1 MTSAT
6 AEGKAERLEELLEYL
21 RGRLTAA
28 QIPGVERFVTDYYQ
42 WVAPEDIVARP
53 VDALYGAALTAWKF
67 AEQRG
72 PGQAKVRVYNPTFDE
87 HGWSSPHTII
97 AIVNDD
103 MPFLVD
109 SVVGEIERLGLTNHL
124 IVHPIIAA
132 RRDADGHRIESLD
145 DSTSDAVAESVMH
158 IEVDAQSAD
167 DRLEAIRA
175 GIQKVL
181 VDVRAA
187 VQDWRPL
194 LDRLRESVNSLVD
207 HPPHIPSEEIDEVRS
222 FLDWLGDN
230 HFTFL
235 GCRDYD
241 VEHNE
246 DGLTHRP
253 VEGSSLGVLRDPDL
267 RILEGGGE
275 IAALA
280 GEVRHFLERPEPI
293 IVSKSNMRSS
303 VHRRVHMDY
312 LGIKMYG
319 PDGEVVGER
328 RFVGLF
334 TSAAYN
340 RTPRDIPYL
349 RRKIARTLERAG
361 FEPSSHDGKALI
373 NVLETFPRDELFQID
388 EQDLYDI
395 TSGIVLLQQR
405 PRIRLFVR
413 HDRFGRFTSCLVYV
427 PREQYTTALRVQIE
441 DILSTAFA
449 GRISAH
455 YTLLGDSALARLHVI
470 VATDPGAAATPELE
484 VIEGQIVR
492 AARSWEEDLHH
503 ELIEHFAEEEGNRL
517 RDAYLGAFPAAYRES
532 FAPREALADI
542 EHIRALDANGGVGMN
557 LYRPLE
563 AAADSVRLK
572 IYSRN
577 APLALSDCLPILE
590 NMGLRVIEEVPYG
603 VRRRDGAESAWIQDF
618 MLVEPDGRDFE
629 PGPIKQAF
637 QEAFARVWADEAE
650 DDGFNRLVLR
660 AGLDWRE
667 VMVLRACCKFL
678 RQVQIPF
685 SQDYMEDTLY
695 RHPDIA
701 VMLVALFHGRFDP
714 TKVME
719 AGRTVTALLVAIDEA
734 LDQVESLDEDRIL
747 RRYRELIQAGLRTN
761 FHQTLPDGQPKP
773 YFSLKI
779 DSQALADLPLP
790 RPLVEIFVYS
800 TRTEAV
806 HLRGGRV
813 ARGGIRWSD
822 RREDFRTEVLGLMK
836 AQMVKNAVIVPV
848 GSKGGFVC
856 KQLPAGG
863 GRTAV
868 TEEVVACYQ
877 TMMRGLLDITDNI
890 VGGEVRRPPDCVC
903 HDGDDPYLVVAADKG
918 TATFSDLANGIA
930 KDYGLWLGDAFA
942 SGGSDGYDHKKMA
955 ITARGAWES
964 VMRHFRELGVDTQHE
979 DFTVIGVGDMSGD
992 VFGNGMLLSQHIKL
1006 IGAFNH
1012 LHIFIDPEPDP
1023 ATSFA
1028 ERQRLFALPRSS
1040 WSDYDPAL
1048 ISPGGGVFERSAKSI
1063 HLTPALQTLLGTT
1076 RERLTPNEVVKAL
1089 LKTPADLLWLGGIGT
1104 YIKASHETHAD
1115 ADDRTNDAVRIDAD
1129 QPRFKVI
1136 GEGANLGLTQ
1146 RGRIEFA
1153 LAGGRLNTDAIDNS
1167 AGVDCSDHEVNIK
1180 VLLDAIVSDGEMT
1193 GKQRSRRL
1201 EEMTDEVAALVL
1213 RDNYL
1218 QTQAA
1223 SVAEAQGK
1231 GGLYP
1236 AAHFMRKIERRG
1248 LLDRAIE
1255 YLPDDEAVDER
1266 RAAGRGL
1273 TRPEIAV
1280 LLAYAKMTLYDELL
1294 ASDLPDDP
1302 YLRSDLQRYFPTPLR
1317 EEFAA
1322 EIDAHRLRREL
1333 VSTTVANSLVNRVG
1347 PTFISD
1353 IEEETGQPPSIIA
1366 RAYAATRE
1374 VFRLRDLWAAIEDLD
1389 NRVDAAVQARMLS
1402 ETVALVRRGT
1412 LWFIRNLEQPLDVA
1426 QTIDAF
1432 GPGVAELGEVREG
1445 LLTDFDRD
1453 AWRQRMEALVAE
1465 GVPDDAAA
1473 RVAALE
1479 PLAAACDIVQAA
1491 KTCERPIGAVGQVYF
1506 AIGAHLGLDW
1516 LRAAA
1521 DAFTAEDY
1529 WQRLAMTVIVDDLYS
1544 QQRALTTRVFDAASG
1559 NGEIGDDGQIGA
1571 DAIEHWARLHSST
1584 VERTKALIA
1593 DFKTGGGV
1601 DVARLAVANR
1611 YVRGLIVG
1619 SA

>member
-6 AEGKAERLEELLEYL
+6 AEGKAERLNELLDYL
-21 RGRLTAA
+21 QGRLTAA
-28 QIPGVERFVTDYYQ
+28 QLPGVERFVSAYYH
-42 WVAPEDIVARP
+42 WVAPEDIVERP
-53 VDALYGAALTAWKF
+53 IEELYGAALNAWKF
-67 AEQRG
+67 AAHREAGR
-72 PGQAKVRVYNPTFDE
+72 AKLRVYNPAFDE
-87 HGWSSPHTII
+87 HGWSSPHTIVE
-97 AIVNDD
+97 IVNDD

-124 IVHPIIAA
+124 IVHPVIHA
-132 RRDADGHRIESLD
+132 RRDADGHRIDDPDASAADSL
-145 DSTSDAVAESVMH
+145 AESVMH
-158 IEVDAQSAD
+158 IEVDAQSAE

-175 GIQKVL
+175 GIEKVL
-181 VDVRAA
+181 DDVRAT
-187 VQDWRPL
+187 VEDWRPL
-194 LDRLRESVNSLVD
+194 LDRLHESVQALVH
-207 HPPHIPSEEIDEVRS
+207 HPPHISGEEVDEVRS
-222 FLDWLGDN
+222 FLDWLGAN
-230 HFTFL
+230 NFTFL

-241 VEHNE
+241 VAHG
-246 DGLTHRP
+246 DGGLTHSL

-267 RILEGGGE
+267 HILRRGE
-275 IAALA
+275 LAALPD
-280 GEVRHFLERPEPI
+280 EVRHFLERPEPI
-293 IVSKSNMRSS
+293 IVTKANVRSS

-312 LGIKMYG
+312 LGIKKYG
-319 PDGEVVGER
+319 PEGEVVGER

-340 RTPRDIPYL
+340 RTPLDIPYL
-349 RRKIARTLERAG
+349 RRKVARTLERAG
-361 FEPSSHDGKALI
+361 FDPASHDGKALI

-388 EQDLYDI
+388 EQELYDI
-395 TSGIVLLQQR
+395 SSGILLLQQR

-413 HDRFGRFTSCLVYV
+413 RDRFGRFASCLVYV

-441 DILSTAFA
+441 DILCTALA
-449 GRISAH
+449 GRISAQ
-455 YTLLGDSALARLHVI
+455 YTQLGDSALARLHVI
-470 VATDPGAAATPELE
+470 VATDSGAAPVPDLE
-484 VIEGQIVR
+484 VIEAQIVR

-503 ELIEHFAEEEGNRL
+503 ALIEHFAEEEGNRL
-517 RDAYLGAFPAAYRES
+517 RDAYLGAFPAAYSEG

-542 EHIRALDANGGVGMN
+542 EQIRALDGDSGIGMN

-572 IYSRN
+572 IYSLKT
-577 APLALSDCLPILE
+577 PLALSDCLPILE
-590 NMGLRVIEEVPYG
+590 HMGLRVIEEVPYG
-603 VRRRDGAESAWIQDF
+603 VTRRDGAEAVWIQDF
-618 MLVEPDGRDFE
+618 LLVEPDGRAFE

-637 QEAFARVWADEAE
+637 QEAFARVWSNEAE

-667 VMVLRACCKFL
+667 VMVLRAYCKFL

-714 TKVME
+714 TKAME
-719 AGRTVTALLVAIDEA
+719 AGRTVSSLLVAIDEA

-747 RRYRELIQAGLRTN
+747 RRYRELIQASQRTN

-773 YFSLKI
+773 YLSIKI

-856 KQLPAGG
+856 KRLPAGG
-863 GRTAV
+863 GRAAV
-868 TEEVVACYQ
+868 MDEVVACYE
-877 TMMRGLLDITDNI
+877 TMMRGLLDLTDNI
-890 VGGEVRRPPDCVC
+890 AGGVVRRPPDCVC

-930 KDYGLWLGDAFA
+930 QDYGLWLGDAFA
-942 SGGSDGYDHKKMA
+942 SGGSDGYDHKKMG
-955 ITARGAWES
+955 ITARGGWVS
-964 VMRHFRELGVDTQHE
+964 VMRHFRELGVDTQNQ

-992 VFGNGMLLSQHIKL
+992 VFGNGMLLSRHIKL

-1012 LHIFIDPEPDP
+1012 LHIFIDPEPD
-1023 ATSFA
+1023 AAASFA
-1028 ERQRLFALPRSS
+1028 ERERLFALPRSA
-1040 WSDYDPAL
+1040 WSDYDPTL
-1048 ISPGGGVFERSAKSI
+1048 ISAGGGVFERRAKSI
-1063 HLTPALQTLLGTT
+1063 DLSPAMRTLLGTT

-1089 LKTPADLLWLGGIGT
+1089 LKAPADLLWFGGIGT
-1104 YIKASHETHAD
+1104 YVKASRESHTD
-1115 ADDRTNDAVRIDAD
+1115 ADDRANDAVRIDAS
-1129 QPRFKVI
+1129 QPRCMVI
-1136 GEGANLGLTQ
+1136 GEGANLGMTQ
-1146 RGRIEFA
+1146 RARIEFA

-1180 VLLDAIVSDGEMT
+1180 ILLDAIIADGEMT
-1193 GKQRSRRL
+1193 KKQRSRRL

-1223 SVAEAQGK
+1223 SVAEAQGER
-1231 GGLYP
+1231 GLDP
-1236 AAHFMRKIERRG
+1236 AAHFMRKLERRG

-1255 YLPDDEAVDER
+1255 YLPDDEAIAER
-1266 RAAGRGL
+1266 RAAGQGL

-1294 ASDLPDDP
+1294 QSDVPEDP
-1302 YLRSDLQRYFPTPLR
+1302 YLRTDLARYFPAPLQD
-1317 EEFAA
+1317 EFAA
-1322 EIDAHRLRREL
+1322 AIDAHRLRREL

-1374 VFRLRDLWAAIEDLD
+1374 VFRLRDLWAAIEALD

-1402 ETVALVRRGT
+1402 ETVELVRRGT
-1412 LWFIRNLEQPLDVA
+1412 LWFIRNLEHPLDVA
-1426 QTIDAF
+1426 HTIESF
-1432 GPGVAELGEVREG
+1432 GPGVAELGEVRDG
-1445 LLTDFDRD
+1445 LLTDFDRA
-1453 AWRQRMEALVAE
+1453 AWQRRTESLVAE
-1465 GVPDDAAA
+1465 GVPDELAA
-1473 RVAALE
+1473 RVAAIE

-1491 KTCERPIGAVGQVYF
+1491 KTCQRPIGAVGPVYF
-1506 AIGAHLGLDW
+1506 AVGAHVGLDW

-1521 DAFTAEDY
+1521 DAFAAEDY

-1544 QQRALTTRVFDAASG
+1544 QQRALTTRVFDAA
-1559 NGEIGDDGQIGA
+1559 NGGDEIGA
-1571 DAIEHWARLHSST
+1571 EAIENWAQQHSST
-1584 VERTKALIA
+1584 VERTRTLIA
-1593 DFKTGGGV
+1593 DFKSSGGV

-1611 YVRGLIVG
+1611 YIRGLIVG